1 MLSLNELK
9 RKQIEAHEE
18 FLKQELGNPATADK
32 ARTKLAE
39 LYDVLF
45 LLGIIDNKEVT
56 AKFDELYK

>member
-1 MLSLNELK
+1 MTLSELK
-9 RKQIEAHEE
+9 VKQLAAHEE
-18 FLKQELGNPATADK
+18 FLQQELSNPATADK

-45 LLGIIDNKEVT
+45 LLGILSNEEVT